1 MNHKR
6 LYTIKTINMYNYLI
20 HKGFTPIEIV
30 PNIYIP
36 NFVVWKFEDTKELRK
51 TMEQYKKVNK

>member
-1 MNHKR
+1 MNNKK

-20 HKGFTPIEIV
+20 HRGFTPVEIA

-51 TMEQYKKVNK
+51 AMEQYKK